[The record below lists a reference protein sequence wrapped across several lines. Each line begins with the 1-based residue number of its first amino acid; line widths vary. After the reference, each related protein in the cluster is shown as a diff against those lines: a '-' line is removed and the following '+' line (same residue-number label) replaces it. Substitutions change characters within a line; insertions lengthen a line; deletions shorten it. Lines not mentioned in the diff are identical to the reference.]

1 MVHYEYGFN
10 KKSQFSE
17 KQLAKAQ
24 QYNIDASYKD
34 LAAVCDNIRGL
45 NADEGVKYLQ
55 AVLSGFPVEYRK
67 WNKKLGHRRELG
79 GKKGRYPI
87 KAAGIVLSVLNNAI
101 ANATS
106 KGLDNLV
113 IVHAAANKQAI
124 YPRLQSK
131 GRQMRANYE
140 TARVEV
146 ILAGKENE
154 ALLAQQKK
162 KIEERAKIKAEA
174 KAKEEAKIKAET
186 EAKEQEIAKVA
197 SEHGNEMQKNIEKV
211 VEKKTEEVVKEVK
224 EEKEKK
230 QEKQKPAKKET
241 EKQSQEKN
249 VGREM
254 QKQEKKEKENK
265 NSKK

>member
-10 KKSQFSE
+10 KKSQFNE

-45 NADEGVKYLQ
+45 NAYEGVQYLQ

-87 KAAGIVLSVLNNAI
+87 KAAGFVLTVLNNAI
-101 ANATS
+101 SNATS

-131 GRQMRANYE
+131 GRQTRANYE

-162 KIEERAKIKAEA
+162 KIEERAKLKAEA
-174 KAKEEAKIKAET
+174 K
-186 EAKEQEIAKVA
+186 AKEQEIAKVA
-197 SEHGNEMQKNIEKV
+197 SEQGNEMQKNIEKV

-230 QEKQKPAKKET
+230 QEKQKPAKKEET

-249 VGREM
+249 VEREK

-265 NSKK
+265 DSKK

>member
-10 KKSQFSE
+10 KKSQFNE

-162 KIEERAKIKAEA
+162 KIEERAKMKAEA
-174 KAKEEAKIKAET
+174 KAKE
-186 EAKEQEIAKVA
+186 QEIAKAV

-211 VEKKTEEVVKEVK
+211 VEKKTEEVIKEVK

-230 QEKQKPAKKET
+230 QEKQKSAKKET

-254 QKQEKKEKENK
+254 QKQEKREKENK

>member
-10 KKSQFSE
+10 KKSQFNE

-162 KIEERAKIKAEA
+162 KIEERAKMKAEA
-174 KAKEEAKIKAET
+174 KV
-186 EAKEQEIAKVA
+186 KEQEIAKAA
-197 SEHGNEMQKNIEKV
+197 SEQGNEMQKNIEKV

>member
-10 KKSQFSE
+10 KKSQFNE

-24 QYNIDASYKD
+24 QYNLDASYKD

-45 NADEGVKYLQ
+45 NAEEGVNYLK
-55 AVLSGFPVEYRK
+55 AVLSGFPVRYRR

-87 KAAGIVLSVLNNAI
+87 KAAGIVLNVLNNAI

-131 GRQMRANYE
+131 GRQMRSDYV
-140 TARVEV
+140 TARVEI

-154 ALLAQQKK
+154 ELLKQQKK

-174 KAKEEAKIKAET
+174 KAKE
-186 EAKEQEIAKVA
+186 QEIAKA
-197 SEHGNEMQKNIEKV
+197 AEERIEEKNNEMQKNIEKI
-211 VEKKTEEVVKEVK
+211 VESKTQEVVKEVK
-224 EEKEKK
+224 EEKEK
-230 QEKQKPAKKET
+230 QEKQKQT
-241 EKQSQEKN
+241 
-249 VGREM
+249 
-254 QKQEKKEKENK
+254 KKEKKDKDSK
-265 NSKK
+265 N